1 MVFYSINVTLALVA
15 SSKINGS
22 DMVTFGINLLLSL
35 LSTFAL
41 VLSVYIYNDVS
52 DIDID
57 RINKLD
63 RPLAKG
69 VLSRTQALR
78 LVTILGVSGLAL
90 AFVFNLGF
98 FLFALAY
105 TLLFFI
111 YSFPPI
117 RLKRL
122 FFINKLTVASGVA
135 LTYFMGGIVAG
146 SIPVPVFL
154 LAAYGF
160 VGGLTMSMTID
171 LRDIE
176 GDKSDGIKNPAIVWS
191 PIVTIRLA
199 MAIIGL
205 LAIAVGIVLYQ
216 LNLNLAFIIL
226 TSCSFAGW
234 IYTLYP
240 LLRRWNDPS
249 YVDRTTMKK
258 LVPIGFIVE
267 FCILGGFL
275 L

>member
-1 MVFYSINVTLALVA
+1 ME
-15 SSKINGS
+15 
-22 DMVTFGINLLLSL
+22 
-35 LSTFAL
+35 
-41 VLSVYIYNDVS
+41 
-52 DIDID
+52 ID

-69 VLSRTQALR
+69 VLSKPQAIR
-78 LVTILGVSGLAL
+78 LVTVLGLSGLAL
-90 AFVFNLGF
+90 AFAIDLGF

-122 FFINKLTVASGVA
+122 FFINKLTVATGVA
-135 LTYFMGGIVAG
+135 LTYFMGGTLAG

-160 VGGLTMSMTID
+160 VGGVTMSMTID
-171 LRDIE
+171 IRDIE
-176 GDKSDGIKNPAIVWS
+176 GDKEGGIKNPAIVWS

-205 LAIAVGIVLYQ
+205 LAIAVMIVFVQ

-240 LLRRWNDPS
+240 LLRRWNDSS
-249 YVDRTTMKK
+249 YVDRTTHKK

-267 FCILGGFL
+267 FCIIGAFFL
-275 L
+275 